1 MFDDITR
8 RTLLGSVGSTVAFT
22 TLSASGVSATNTE
35 SSTPSTPGDGN
46 SLDTVGF
53 TSTGPPSI
61 AVSYEQFAAN
71 QHRTSDQVS
80 VSESTDTVLT
90 VGDPNSGSLAR
101 GETIN
106 LWAGR
111 VDTSGAGATGVPN
124 AELALTVERPDGQ
137 TDEFTNVTNDDGNV
151 VVPYSSTAIPGE
163 YQVTVTG
170 PDNATTS
177 DMFTVGPVLEPMT
190 QSGRARPVLRNDTA
204 TFRFLLREAQSPI
217 SGKEVTLT
225 LSQDGSEI
233 DQTTVQSD
241 SDGFVTY
248 TDTPQETGDRTI
260 EAATTFTDD
269 SGSLSLTAS
278 TSYPV
283 SKIGYEYDFFDL
295 DETTAGSQTGQGG
308 RIWTADGPLSNTEI
322 QLSYTNEEDTIEIT
336 ETTTTD
342 EHGFFA
348 VQFAAPTDTDE
359 LAVSVATADGR
370 SAALGTFAE
379 SVDVEE
385 PPAESSPDPVNVDV
399 SFDNFRT
406 PPGTTAS
413 VEISVT
419 DADGTPIT
427 DESVTTIA
435 RYDYGGDAVPV
446 TADTVVTDSEG
457 QATLEITVPNDAPA
471 NERLNVTA
479 TVSQNGDQFSGDD
492 GTTIEKFDM
501 YTDPSLDTGA
511 IELELDVTDAAT
523 DTPVSGINSF
533 NDIQYVSGRTGSI
546 TGQRLTSSSDGT
558 DLQTAQVP
566 DDISYMVAMNTV
578 SKQQDNGGFSVYRG
592 YDYPGE
598 ISANVD
604 GESINAGSTVSFTYE
619 AEAAS
624 VKGLLYG
631 QIGSVPVATTFD
643 TSVENPSITLPENI
657 YADSLDVRV
666 WGVGSDGGLYSG
678 STSIDLDSGGG
689 SDSPDEN
696 PDEGTDTNIPS
707 ELDSQ
712 AVTAIVEEAGVN
724 SYQDLDGLAIL
735 DSYTAYLSNNG
746 TVGGTQLESSLPIL
760 DVYTYY
766 LENPSEFN

>member
-1 MFDDITR
+1 MFDEIDR
-8 RTLLGSVGSTVAFT
+8 RTLLGSIGNTVAFT

-35 SSTPSTPGDGN
+35 SSTPLIPGDGD

-53 TSTGPPSI
+53 TSTSPPSI

-151 VVPYSSTAIPGE
+151 VVSYSSTAISGE

-190 QSGRARPVLRNDTA
+190 QSGRARPVLRNDTT
-204 TFRFLLREAQSPI
+204 TFQFLLREAQSPI

-225 LSQDGSEI
+225 LFQDGSEI

-283 SKIGYEYDFFDL
+283 SEIGYEYDFFDL

-308 RIWTADGPLSNTEI
+308 RIWTANGPLSDTEI
-322 QLSYTNEEDTIEIT
+322 QLSYTNEEDNIELT
-336 ETTTTD
+336 EMTTTD

-359 LAVSVATADGR
+359 LAVSIETADGR
-370 SAALGTFAE
+370 SAALGTFEE
-379 SVDVEE
+379 SVDVVE
-385 PPAESSPDPVNVDV
+385 PPAESSPDPVNVDIA
-399 SFDNFRT
+399 FDNFRT

-427 DESVTTIA
+427 NESVTTIA
-435 RYDYGGDAVPV
+435 RYDFGGDAVPV
-446 TADTVVTDSEG
+446 TAETVVTDSEG
-457 QATLEITVPNDAPA
+457 KATLEITIPNDAPA

-479 TVSQNGDQFSGDD
+479 TVSQNGNQFSDDD
-492 GTTIEKFDM
+492 GTTIEK
-501 YTDPSLDTGA
+501 YNINTDPSLNTGT

-546 TGQRLTSSSDGT
+546 TGQQLTSGSDGT
-558 DLQTAQVP
+558 DLQTIQAP
-566 DDISYMVAMNTV
+566 ADISYMIAMNTV
-578 SKQQDNGGFSVYRG
+578 SKQQGNGGFSVNRG
-592 YDYPGE
+592 YDYPGD

-604 GESINAGSTVSFTYE
+604 GESISAESTVSFTYE
-619 AEAAS
+619 TEAAS

-643 TSVENPSITLPENI
+643 TAAESPSVTIPENI

-666 WGVGSDGGLYSG
+666 WGVGSDGSLYSG
-678 STSIDLDSGGG
+678 STSVDLDSGGEP
-689 SDSPDEN
+689 DSPDEN
-696 PDEGTDTNIPS
+696 PDDGTDPNIPS

-712 AVTAIVEEAGVN
+712 AVSAIVDEAGVS
-724 SYQDLDGLAIL
+724 SYQDLDSLAIL

-746 TVGGTQLESSLPIL
+746 TVGGTQLKSSLPIL